1 MKLAELPKASGESEA
16 LMMAGRRAMPKQRPG
31 EIEMLLPW
39 HAAGTLSARDAGRI
53 DEALARDPA
62 LAKQYAAIC
71 EECVEI
77 VHCNEGLGAPS
88 ARVLLELF
96 AAIDEER
103 PRRLA

>member
-1 MKLAELPKASGESEA
+1 
-16 LMMAGRRAMPKQRPG
+16 MMAGRKAMPKQRPG

-39 HAAGTLSARDAGRI
+39 HAAGTLNARDTRRI
-53 DEALARDPA
+53 DEALARDPE

-77 VHCNEGLGAPS
+77 VHFNEGLGAPS
-88 ARVLLELF
+88 ARVLRELF
-96 AAIDEER
+96 AAIDQEL

>member
-1 MKLAELPKASGESEA
+1 MIESEA
-16 LMMAGRRAMPKQRPG
+16 LMMAGRKAMPKQRPG

-39 HAAGTLSARDAGRI
+39 HAAGTLNARDAGRI
-53 DEALARDPA
+53 DEALARDPV